1 MALSLGLLLRAGV
14 ALVLAVAVWS
24 LETGRRPAITSA
36 ATAAPA
42 PSLSPASSPD
52 PTGRNAS
59 EPSERGRWVSVA
71 RGTIPMPAGLPSAH
85 ASALVVMPQSDAAA
99 ITAFWFAGDRESAP
113 NVQIAVAQFDR
124 ARQAWGPAR
133 IVLNRHVAGA
143 HLGFG
148 LRRLGNPVAWID
160 AQQRMHLFV
169 VATGWGGW
177 AASRILHMQQVAGS
191 SGETLRFKPVR
202 GLPLA
207 WMWNLSYLV
216 RTAPL
221 QLADGGMVLPAYF
234 ELGAKFPV
242 ALRFDRSGEFLG
254 IVRISGQTNM
264 LQPALLAT
272 SPSDWLALMR
282 DTRAQGKIR
291 VAQTQD
297 AGQSWRDAPDLP
309 LDNPDA
315 GIATLSVGDQHLLA
329 FNPSTSSRQS
339 LRLASS
345 GDGRKWTTALELE
358 SGLVGQE
365 FSYPALAWSDQ
376 SLWVSYTD
384 QRQSIAW
391 QQLRWKALP

>member
-1 MALSLGLLLRAGV
+1 
-14 ALVLAVAVWS
+14 
-24 LETGRRPAITSA
+24 
-36 ATAAPA
+36 
-42 PSLSPASSPD
+42 
-52 PTGRNAS
+52 
-59 EPSERGRWVSVA
+59 
-71 RGTIPMPAGLPSAH
+71 
-85 ASALVVMPQSDAAA
+85 
-99 ITAFWFAGDRESAP
+99 
-113 NVQIAVAQFDR
+113 
-124 ARQAWGPAR
+124 
-133 IVLNRHVAGA
+133 
-143 HLGFG
+143 
-148 LRRLGNPVAWID
+148 
-160 AQQRMHLFV
+160 
-169 VATGWGGW
+169 
-177 AASRILHMQQVAGS
+177 
-191 SGETLRFKPVR
+191 
-202 GLPLA
+202 
-207 WMWNLSYLV
+207 MWNLSYLV